1 MSSAK
6 TKKKKFAFDGLDKF
20 ALVAL
25 LKQQWKDEK
34 EATNDNSKDEE
45 EECQEFGASSEAYV
59 ANTNPYN
66 QELFGH
72 DESSTLDLGEN

>member
-6 TKKKKFAFDGLDKF
+6 TKKKKFAFDGLDKS

-34 EATNDNSKDEE
+34 EATNDNSE

-72 DESSTLDLGEN
+72 DESSTLDLEEN